1 MNSSNSNMQTFYGTL
16 RVVFIQVSYNYVP
29 QSKIWKSNYM
39 CFEPT
44 RTILKMSW
52 DISIPSFIFWQHFY
66 LVWLSVSFV
75 YTNKLI
81 WFRGLVGYG
90 ICLTR
95 RTSPVRSWAKSFNFF
110 CLFAAFSYNSEF
122 QDYTFFYHCFNL
134 VSHY

>member
-95 RTSPVRSWAKSFNFF
+95 RTSPVRSWAKSFNYFF
-110 CLFAAFSYNSEF
+110 I
-122 QDYTFFYHCFNL
+122 FFYASSLSMRGNRHSVC
-134 VSHY
+134 